1 MRVKILK
8 RSFAGA
14 EFAPDVRVLKVGG
27 QSSAGVE
34 KLEFELP
41 AEWQGLSVTLHVQ
54 WLDGTLP
61 APVLLDD
68 EDSVAVD
75 KTLTASPGGQWM
87 LLALG
92 ADGYRALT
100 KPTKYECY
108 STLNTD
114 GDVEIS
120 PTQYETFVAR
130 VLEYSNTAQQ
140 AAASAKTNAETAATA
155 ATRAVNAKDQAETA
169 ARTATA
175 GAENSENSAVRAEAA
190 AARAEAAAP
199 ETGKVVSVNGKGGAV
214 HLTAED
220 VGAMPASS
228 AAVVQS
234 IRLEGR
240 TLTVTMADGSE
251 KSFTTQDTTSLPAM
265 TGVLGTEHG
274 GTGKETPLT
283 AEDVGA
289 VEAGSGV
296 YLKALTV
303 QGNTM
308 TVTKGDGS
316 TETVMLAQEYVLPAA
331 TADALGGVKVGDYLD
346 IAPDGTLS
354 AKTLND
360 KIAAAVAVKSEPRL
374 VWNHHVETEKKWKTY
389 DIKMPDGLDYVH
401 VKSRYND
408 SSHAYGE
415 EVDIAKGGT
424 VNHDFGNG
432 TGIFASN
439 TTFRTDGTLHFA
451 TETSTGG
458 YTVEIWLTGY
468 HYPTLAELLAETQA
482 AQADTDALAVD
493 QEYRVAMLE
502 LGLTDDTTTD
512 TTT

>member
-155 ATRAVNAKDQAETA
+155 ATRAVNAKGQAETA

-175 GAENSENSAVRAEAA
+175 GAENSENSAARAEAA

-220 VGAMPASS
+220 VGAMPASG

-374 VWNHHVETEKKWKTY
+374 VWNHYEETGKKWKTY

-401 VKSRYND
+401 VKTKYN
-408 SSHAYGE
+408 SPTGGYGE
-415 EVDIAKGGT
+415 EVDIAKGST

-439 TTFRTDGTLHFA
+439 TTFRTGGTLHFA

-468 HYPTLAELLAETQA
+468 HYPTLADLLTQVTAVESSVTDLQVALCELYE
-482 AQADTDALAVD
+482 
-493 QEYRVAMLE
+493 EKE
-502 LGLTDDTTTD
+502 EN
-512 TTT
+512 

>member
-155 ATRAVNAKDQAETA
+155 ATRAVNAKGQAETA

-175 GAENSENSAVRAEAA
+175 GAENSENSAARAEAA

-220 VGAMPASS
+220 VGAMPASG

-234 IRLEGR
+234 IRLEGH

-346 IAPDGTLS
+346 VDEDGTLS
-354 AKTLND
+354 GKTLND
-360 KIAAAVAVKSEPRL
+360 KIAAAVAVKSEARL
-374 VWNHHVETEKKWKTY
+374 VWNTHVTSPNKFTTWDVQIPGNVDKICITKGKYNSYDNNTEKSIARGGTTTY
-389 DIKMPDGLDYVH
+389 DCGCNFTITFQTNGILH
-401 VKSRYND
+401 VVYPYK
-408 SSHAYGE
+408 
-415 EVDIAKGGT
+415 T
-424 VNHDFGNG
+424 VFPLELWID
-432 TGIFASN
+432 
-439 TTFRTDGTLHFA
+439 
-451 TETSTGG
+451 
-458 YTVEIWLTGY
+458 GY
-468 HYPTLAELLAETQA
+468 HYPTLAELVAETQA
-482 AQADTDALAVD
+482 AQADTEAVAVD
-493 QEYRVAMLE
+493 QEYRLTLLE
-502 LGLTDDTTTD
+502 LGVTDDDTTDNT
-512 TTT
+512 